1 MFAYVT
7 HCVLNTTVSVVWHG
21 RCLVQLVM
29 IELCLLDTK
38 CNTYSVEYVSA
49 SFATLESC
57 ITRSVVT
64 LQSLLLQEMQDTE
77 SLPPASPDVDILS
90 RKDGASAALADT
102 SLTPMAKFEGVISTQ
117 AAETPPSPQ
126 VPATVV
132 AKLPDA
138 GHIIAEGLTPTPAK
152 STPKSTPAAAAGA
165 APSALKQITPE
176 SSEPRPDTSAVVGV
190 LDSVYYSDS
199 DMGSPAAGEAAGL
212 SGTPR
217 GKKVMSLNETPSQS
231 VNMIGPVYFSEP
243 DSPAKEEPDSKPF
256 NQTAAPTGPSS
267 LVQPAPGT
275 GSTPSQTPAEL
286 TGDKG
291 LTDSA
296 ASAMLGT
303 SEGLAGMTD
312 YVSCSESEAASPA
325 PSASAWLLHEEKDGM
340 PESNTREGLDDR
352 WEMDFEAP
360 TAPGNT
366 YAANIPASNLE
377 SKIYASPSYDPRYAA
392 LDTHCC

>member
-1 MFAYVT
+1 MPDF
-7 HCVLNTTVSVVWHG
+7 
-21 RCLVQLVM
+21 
-29 IELCLLDTK
+29 
-38 CNTYSVEYVSA
+38 
-49 SFATLESC
+49 
-57 ITRSVVT
+57 
-64 LQSLLLQEMQDTE
+64 E

-90 RKDGASAALADT
+90 HKEGASAASANT
-102 SLTPMAKFEGVISTQ
+102 GLTPMAKFEGVISTQ
-117 AAETPPSPQ
+117 ATETPPSPQ

-152 STPKSTPAAAAGA
+152 STPKLTPAAAGA

-176 SSEPRPDTSAVVGV
+176 SSEPTPDTSAVVGV

-199 DMGSPAAGEAAGL
+199 DMGSPAAGGL
-212 SGTPR
+212 SATSR
-217 GKKVMSLNETPSQS
+217 GKEVMSLNETPSQS
-231 VNMIGPVYFSEP
+231 VVGPVYFSEP
-243 DSPAKEEPDSKPF
+243 DSPAKEKPDSKPF
-256 NQTAAPTGPSS
+256 SQTAAHTGPSS
-267 LVQPAPGT
+267 LVQPAPGA

-286 TGDKG
+286 AGDKD

-325 PSASAWLLHEEKDGM
+325 PSASAWLRHEEKDGM
-340 PESNTREGLDDR
+340 PESNNREDLDDR

-360 TAPGNT
+360 TAPSNT
-366 YAANIPASNLE
+366 YAANIPASKLE
-377 SKIYASPSYDPRYAA
+377 SKIHASPSYDPR
-392 LDTHCC
+392 

>member
-1 MFAYVT
+1 MA
-7 HCVLNTTVSVVWHG
+7 
-21 RCLVQLVM
+21 
-29 IELCLLDTK
+29 
-38 CNTYSVEYVSA
+38 
-49 SFATLESC
+49 
-57 ITRSVVT
+57 T
-64 LQSLLLQEMQDTE
+64 LQSLLLQEMPDFE

-90 RKDGASAALADT
+90 RKEGASAASADT
-102 SLTPMAKFEGVISTQ
+102 SLTPMAKFEGFISTQ
-117 AAETPPSPQ
+117 ATETPSSPQ
-126 VPATVV
+126 VSATVV

-152 STPKSTPAAAAGA
+152 STPKSTPAAAGA

-176 SSEPRPDTSAVVGV
+176 SSEPMPDAAAVVGV

-199 DMGSPAAGEAAGL
+199 DMGSPAAGEAARL
-212 SGTPR
+212 SAISR
-217 GKKVMSLNETPSQS
+217 GQKVMSMNGTPSQS
-231 VNMIGPVYFSEP
+231 VNMVGPVYFCEP
-243 DSPAKEEPDSKPF
+243 GIPAKEEPDIKPS

-267 LVQPAPGT
+267 LVQPAPGA

-286 TGDKG
+286 AGDKD
-291 LTDSA
+291 LTDSP

-340 PESNTREGLDDR
+340 TDSNTREGLDDR

-360 TAPGNT
+360 TAPSNT
-366 YAANIPASNLE
+366 AATIPASKLE
-377 SKIYASPSYDPRYAA
+377 SKIHASPSYDPR
-392 LDTHCC
+392 